1 MPMYRILFA
10 RLLLASLFALAACG
24 GSETTSNNGSTDVAI
39 DAGADIIGVNNR
51 DLTELEVDLATF
63 EAVAPSV
70 PENVT
75 LIAESGIATPDDVAR
90 MRAAGADALL
100 VGSAIMEGD
109 VTENTRELTTTETT

>member
-1 MPMYRILFA
+1 
-10 RLLLASLFALAACG
+10 
-24 GSETTSNNGSTDVAI
+24 
-39 DAGADIIGVNNR
+39 VNNR

-75 LIAESGIATPDDVAR
+75 LIAESSIATPDDVAR
-90 MRAAGADALL
+90 MRAAGADALT

-109 VTENTRELTTTETT
+109 VTENTRELTTTEQHE